1 MQYSRFKLYILFFI
15 VQGVNISTCLAQQYN
30 FKYLNQKNGLAS
42 SIVNNVFQDSKGFH
56 WFATQGGGISRYDGK
71 EFKNYS
77 KKEGLIG
84 NDVTFITE
92 DKLGNIWIAAQ
103 DGVSKF
109 DGIQFT
115 NLKMDGGLGSNLINS
130 IYCDVKNKIWVC
142 TNAGIFVF
150 DGANCNKINI
160 ADGLSA
166 NEINAIAQDKKGNYW
181 IVTKEGISKY
191 DCKKIINYDKII
203 SKNNTE
209 QSYFSVLCDT
219 KGNMWFGSIGF
230 GIIKYNGIAF
240 ENQKIPAEIREDF
253 IGSITEDYHG
263 NIWFAT
269 DHGTLKYDGKK
280 YTLLKE
286 ENGLTKNSVLSVN
299 ADKEGKI
306 WMGLQDGGVN
316 ILSDET
322 FLNYTRKDFPENT
335 CINNIYQTK
344 QGNYII
350 GIVDNGLFYF
360 SKGIF
365 TPFALGPAFMPP
377 NISCIFEDN
386 NSDLWVGSTYNG
398 IFVYVNINGQ
408 YVFKKKITKID
419 NKILKLI
426 SSIFQAKDSTIFIAT
441 YGSGLNS
448 IKNNKEKHY
457 ENTSGLTSNDIL
469 TSFND
474 NKGFIWI
481 GTKDAGVFK
490 LENGKFINYT
500 EKDGLASNWVSS
512 IAIDN
517 NNNMYFGTIGEG
529 LSCYNGKKF
538 INISKKDGLCSNEI
552 HAIVWDK
559 RSNSLFI
566 ASDQG
571 NNILHLSKDF
581 KVEQLR
587 FFGEQEGFKGILEY
601 NNAILIDDK
610 GLILFGTNNGLSTYN
625 RKFDYPNLIPPKL
638 YLSEIKLAYEK
649 VDWKKFADSVD
660 LRTNLPQNLILT
672 HKNNHL
678 TFYFQALTTDAVKYS
693 YMLEGQDN
701 QWSPPAAVTE
711 ASFNNIAPGSYTFK
725 VKAMNSNKI
734 WSKDTISFS
743 FYIEPPWYKTWW
755 FNVLF
760 VLFVTGSVIAYIY
773 NRTAKLAAEKR
784 ILEEKVKLRT
794 IELKGANEN
803 LSIAMHEITDS
814 LIYAKRIQRSFL
826 TSENVLNKS
835 LKNYFIFFKPRDI
848 VSGDFYWSYELPDR
862 TLVACADS
870 TGHGIPGAFM
880 SLIGISLLNEIS
892 HSKHIIEPNLILDE
906 LRRIIIFALNPERLD
921 SGGKDGMDITLIS
934 IFKSPENEE
943 EIKIQFS
950 GANNTI
956 YIISTTEGE
965 PTLIEYKSD
974 KQPVGFY
981 SVMQPFTQKEII
993 AKKGDLIYM
1002 VTDGYADQFGGIKGK
1017 KYMTKQLR
1025 TKLLSLKSIPIS
1037 MQKKILDQEFQA
1049 WKGDLDQVDDV
1060 TIMGIQI

>member
-15 VQGVNISTCLAQQYN
+15 VQGVNISTCLAQQLN

-42 SIVNNVFQDSKGFH
+42 SIVNNIFQDSKGFN

-77 KKEGLIG
+77 KKDGLIG
-84 NDVTFITE
+84 MDVTFITE
-92 DKLGNIWIAAQ
+92 DKLGNIWIATQ

-115 NLKMDGGLGSNLINS
+115 NLKMDGGLGCNLINS

-160 ADGLSA
+160 ADGLST
-166 NEINAIAQDKKGNYW
+166 NEVNAIAQDKKGNYW
-181 IVTKEGISKY
+181 IVTKNGISKY
-191 DCKKIINYDKII
+191 DGKKITNYDEIF
-203 SKNNTE
+203 SKNNPNK
-209 QSYFSVLCDT
+209 SYFSVLCDT
-219 KGNMWFGSIGF
+219 KGELWFGSIGF

-316 ILSDET
+316 ILSNET

-386 NSDLWVGSTYNG
+386 NSDLWVGGGYEG
-398 IFVYVNINGQ
+398 IFVYGNINGQ

-426 SSIFQAKDSTIFIAT
+426 SSIFQAKDSTIFITT
-441 YGSGLNS
+441 YGSGFNS

-512 IAIDN
+512 IAMDKN

-552 HAIVWDK
+552 HAMVWDK

-610 GLILFGTNNGLSTYN
+610 GLILPITA
-625 RKFDYPNLIPPKL
+625 NLI
-638 YLSEIKLAYEK
+638 
-649 VDWKKFADSVD
+649 
-660 LRTNLPQNLILT
+660 ILT
-672 HKNNHL
+672 LFHL
-678 TFYFQALTTDAVKYS
+678 
-693 YMLEGQDN
+693 N
-701 QWSPPAAVTE
+701 C
-711 ASFNNIAPGSYTFK
+711 I
-725 VKAMNSNKI
+725 
-734 WSKDTISFS
+734 
-743 FYIEPPWYKTWW
+743 
-755 FNVLF
+755 
-760 VLFVTGSVIAYIY
+760 
-773 NRTAKLAAEKR
+773 
-784 ILEEKVKLRT
+784 
-794 IELKGANEN
+794 
-803 LSIAMHEITDS
+803 
-814 LIYAKRIQRSFL
+814 
-826 TSENVLNKS
+826 
-835 LKNYFIFFKPRDI
+835 
-848 VSGDFYWSYELPDR
+848 
-862 TLVACADS
+862 
-870 TGHGIPGAFM
+870 
-880 SLIGISLLNEIS
+880 
-892 HSKHIIEPNLILDE
+892 
-906 LRRIIIFALNPERLD
+906 
-921 SGGKDGMDITLIS
+921 
-934 IFKSPENEE
+934 
-943 EIKIQFS
+943 
-950 GANNTI
+950 
-956 YIISTTEGE
+956 
-965 PTLIEYKSD
+965 
-974 KQPVGFY
+974 
-981 SVMQPFTQKEII
+981 
-993 AKKGDLIYM
+993 
-1002 VTDGYADQFGGIKGK
+1002 
-1017 KYMTKQLR
+1017 
-1025 TKLLSLKSIPIS
+1025 
-1037 MQKKILDQEFQA
+1037 
-1049 WKGDLDQVDDV
+1049 
-1060 TIMGIQI
+1060 